1 MEFVQD
7 YERSGLSA
15 PRIAGMASVTYQ
27 PSVAWGRKDGTDDH
41 LSAANQ
47 LPVLHQIDTLPQGCL

>member
-1 MEFVQD
+1 M
-7 YERSGLSA
+7 
-15 PRIAGMASVTYQ
+15 AGVTYQ